1 VKTRFQ
7 AFAFTW
13 VNLCRYGEEELDP
26 LEFYGFLT
34 PKLDQL
40 NMDPSFLSRNVN
52 EVGAVAQLRVVQLLV
67 G

>member
-1 VKTRFQ
+1 M
-7 AFAFTW
+7 
-13 VNLCRYGEEELDP
+13 CRYGEEELDP